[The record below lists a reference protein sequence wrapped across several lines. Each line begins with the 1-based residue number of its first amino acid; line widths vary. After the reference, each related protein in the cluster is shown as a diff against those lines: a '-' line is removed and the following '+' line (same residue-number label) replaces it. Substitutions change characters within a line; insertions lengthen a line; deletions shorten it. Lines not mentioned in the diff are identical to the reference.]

1 MQRTGADRRRI
12 ISCVISVVLFVL
24 LVLIDQI
31 VKIYIKRTNELAN
44 WKTVTVIEGF
54 FSITYT
60 TNSGAAWSFLSG
72 KDWAQTFFKVLTSVA
87 LIVFILL
94 FIYATK
100 KNKRFM
106 RISFVLLSAGAVG
119 NFIDRLAY
127 NYVVDF
133 LSFRFGSY
141 SFPVFNVADA
151 LMTVGIILLLID
163 LLFVDSDAVFKT
175 KKDK

>member
-1 MQRTGADRRRI
+1 MQRTGTDRRRI

-31 VKIYIKRTNELAN
+31 IKIYIKRTYELAN

-54 FSITYT
+54 FNITYT

-72 KDWAQTFFKVLTSVA
+72 KDWAQTFFKILTSVA
-87 LIVFILL
+87 LIVFIIL

-100 KNKRFM
+100 KNKRLM
-106 RISFVLLSAGAVG
+106 RFSFVLLSAGAVG

-133 LSFRFGSY
+133 LSFRFGSN
-141 SFPVFNVADA
+141 SFPVFNVADS
-151 LMTVGIILLLID
+151 LMTIGIILLIIE
-163 LLFVDSDAVFKT
+163 LLFVDSDALFKK